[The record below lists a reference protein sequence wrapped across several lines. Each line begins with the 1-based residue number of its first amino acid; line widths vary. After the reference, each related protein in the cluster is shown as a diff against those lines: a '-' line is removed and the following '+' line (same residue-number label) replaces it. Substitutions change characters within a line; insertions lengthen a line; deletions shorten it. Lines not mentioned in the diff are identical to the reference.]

1 MELIL
6 PLALAAL
13 ITSTITAAMGVGGG
27 VLLLALMAQLLP
39 PQLLIALH
47 GAAQLMSNTNRAMLQ
62 RKHVNWTYLA
72 PFVLGCLLGAVALAP
87 VAMWLPA
94 HWGQLAL
101 GVFILLA
108 TWKPQWLALSAWRP
122 SVAGAGTTGLSLV
135 LGATGPLVMSVLPKL
150 HWSRQQVVGTHAM
163 AMTVQ
168 HGLKV
173 LVLTGTGVD
182 LWAHWP
188 LLVALGVATL
198 LGNLIGARLLNRI
211 PEARF
216 KSILNGLLTLLALRL
231 IWVSIHSF

>member
-1 MELIL
+1 MDLIL

-13 ITSTITAAMGVGGG
+13 LTSAITAAMGVGGG

-47 GAAQLMSNTNRAMLQ
+47 GAAQLMSNTNRAVLQ
-62 RKHVNWTYLA
+62 RQHVNWTYLT
-72 PFVLGCLLGAVALAP
+72 PFVLGCLVGAIALAP
-87 VAMWLPA
+87 IAMWLPA

-122 SVAGAGTTGLSLV
+122 GIAGAGTTGLSLV
-135 LGATGPLVMSVLPKL
+135 LGATGPLVMSVLPKQ

-173 LVLTGTGVD
+173 VVLTGSGVD
-182 LWAHWP
+182 LWPLWP

-198 LGNLIGARLLNRI
+198 LGNIIGAKLLNRI

-231 IWVSIHSF
+231 IWVSIHRF